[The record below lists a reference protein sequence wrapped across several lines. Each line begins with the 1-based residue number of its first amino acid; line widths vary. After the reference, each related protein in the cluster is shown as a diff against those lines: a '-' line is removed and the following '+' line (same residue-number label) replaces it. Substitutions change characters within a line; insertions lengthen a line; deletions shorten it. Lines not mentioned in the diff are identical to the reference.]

1 VDNELVLTRLVEWFR
16 SIRRPPTADQLEAR
30 EEAQEILDQKDTI
43 RILDRFGPEGFTTD
57 IGLDK
62 DH

>member
-1 VDNELVLTRLVEWFR
+1 MDNELVLTRLVEWFR

-30 EEAQEILDQKDTI
+30 EEAEEILDQKDTI
-43 RILDRFGPEGFTTD
+43 RVLDRFGPEGFTTD
-57 IGLDK
+57 IGRDK